1 MRGWQ
6 GFTEKLP
13 LPVHG
18 STAVFHSSFAFFP
31 ALGIRTQKV
40 SHSSCVPLNGQ
51 PSAALTSE
59 RSQFKRKA
67 DYASGACGCR
77 ASRLE
82 AASLA
87 QTAAAAP
94 RPVGMRVSGVAG
106 GSPPVPAPALPPRSA
121 GQGHVRKEFW
131 VAGDEASVRLAVL
144 DLTGIA
150 MVHGGSNLQFARLRS
165 PLLNFATGI
174 EDSIVQSHNF
184 AFPSAERGSDFVRA
198 AEGVVSTGIGHYSRV
213 RVRIFEPGKLA
224 APTMAHDLR

>member
-1 MRGWQ
+1 MPRDISESPKVEAAIRELRKREYNVSKTAKAVGVSESALRNWATKRGINYR
-6 GFTEKLP
+6 ELAKAHRRAE
-13 LPVHG
+13 V
-18 STAVFHSSFAFFP
+18 V
-31 ALGIRTQKV
+31 
-40 SHSSCVPLNGQ
+40 
-51 PSAALTSE
+51 AAE
-59 RSQFKRKA
+59 
-67 DYASGACGCR
+67 
-77 ASRLE
+77 E

-198 AEGVVSTGIGHYSRV
+198 AEGVVSTGIGHYSCV